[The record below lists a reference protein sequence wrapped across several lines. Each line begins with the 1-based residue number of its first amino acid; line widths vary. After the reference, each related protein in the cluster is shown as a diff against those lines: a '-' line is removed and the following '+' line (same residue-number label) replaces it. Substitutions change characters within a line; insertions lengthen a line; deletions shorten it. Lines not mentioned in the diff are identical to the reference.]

1 MYQPNALAST
11 VEQRA
16 NRRCHLNGVRPTF
29 PAAGGRPANPETPSG
44 RPKAIV
50 AVAELARQYTTEA
63 VETLVDIMR
72 DKKPPA
78 KRRVPISRPRHPP
91 ILVGVFTMLR
101 REGHED

>member
-1 MYQPNALAST
+1 MPFKL
-11 VEQRA
+11 
-16 NRRCHLNGVRPTF
+16 VRPTF
-29 PAAGGRPANPETPSG
+29 PTPGESPVTLGIPTG